1 MILISVILG
10 IFSGIHFLIMLFL
23 YFGWY
28 VHRALQTF
36 LFRRRFY
43 RAVLWVSLLLITA
56 IIANAV
62 VMRLNGFNT
71 GLIMVIL
78 IALIPAILG
87 MLAGFEACGVLRR
100 NFIQQVK
107 MGRTCSF
114 VISSFT
120 KKEVYGYAIIDDVW
134 FDAEAD
140 IDIKRIASLKEE
152 QQITAVICKACPDN
166 PLIIVR
172 F

>member
-1 MILISVILG
+1 MILISMILG
-10 IFSGIHFLIMLFL
+10 MLAMIFFLSMAF
-23 YFGWY
+23 FGFVWS
-28 VHRALQTF
+28 VQESLQTF
-36 LFRRRFY
+36 LFRRRLY
-43 RAVLWVSLLLITA
+43 RAVLWVSVLLITT

-78 IALIPAILG
+78 IALIPAIGSMFLG
-87 MLAGFEACGVLRR
+87 FMACGVLRR